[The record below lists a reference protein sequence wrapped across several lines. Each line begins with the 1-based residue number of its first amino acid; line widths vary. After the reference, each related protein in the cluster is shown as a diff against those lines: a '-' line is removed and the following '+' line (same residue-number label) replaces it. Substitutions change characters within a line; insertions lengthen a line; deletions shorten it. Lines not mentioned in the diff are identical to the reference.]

1 VDYKVSRARA
11 PEPPAGQHP
20 RAPRA
25 STSEAAG
32 PRLPACYN
40 PAPKVKTPMLRRKFL
55 VLLAAVFCASLALSA
70 AGAAQKN
77 KKDKEVPTTG
87 AVRGRV
93 KVAQGASPSGVE
105 VTVHQGEEE
114 IARATTDA
122 KGDFEVRDLRPGTY
136 RLTFRKTGLQV
147 GRLIDV
153 EVVAGRTASYKEKLY
168 LGVDEG
174 SIAHLRG
181 SVFTA
186 AGLSVPGAKVE
197 VARVLADGSVKKLDS
212 RVTNS
217 TGSFAFRLSPEAAH
231 YRVTV
236 KAGDAEPVTE
246 DVHIDGAQ
254 IYRVALSLKPA
265 AK

>member
-1 VDYKVSRARA
+1 
-11 PEPPAGQHP
+11 
-20 RAPRA
+20 
-25 STSEAAG
+25 
-32 PRLPACYN
+32 
-40 PAPKVKTPMLRRKFL
+40 MLRRKFL
-55 VLLAAVFCASLALSA
+55 ILLVAAVCASLLPA
-70 AGAAQKN
+70 APAAAQKDR
-77 KKDKEVPTTG
+77 KGKEVPTTG
-87 AVRGRV
+87 GVRGRV
-93 KVAQGASPSGVE
+93 KVAQGASASGVE
-105 VTVHQGEEE
+105 VTVHQGDEEV
-114 IARATTDA
+114 ARATTDA
-122 KGDFEVRDLRPGTY
+122 KGDFEVRNLRPGTY
-136 RLTFRKTGLQV
+136 RLTFRKAGLQV

-153 EVVAGRTASYKEKLY
+153 EVIAGRTASYKDKLY
-168 LGVDEG
+168 LGIDEG

-186 AGLSVPGAKVE
+186 AGLSVPGARVD
-197 VARVLADGSVKKLDS
+197 VARVLGDGSVKKLDS

-236 KAGDAEPVTE
+236 KADGAEPVTQ

>member
-1 VDYKVSRARA
+1 
-11 PEPPAGQHP
+11 
-20 RAPRA
+20 
-25 STSEAAG
+25 
-32 PRLPACYN
+32 
-40 PAPKVKTPMLRRKFL
+40 MLRRKFL
-55 VLLAAVFCASLALSA
+55 ILLAALVCASLALPA
-70 AGAAQKN
+70 PAAQKN

-93 KVAQGASPSGVE
+93 KVAQGASASGVE

-114 IARATTDA
+114 VARATTDA
-122 KGDFEVRDLRPGTY
+122 KGDFEVRGLRPGTY

-153 EVVAGRTASYKEKLY
+153 EVVAGRTVNFKDKLH

-186 AGLSVPGAKVE
+186 AGLSVPGARVE

-212 RVTNS
+212 RVTNV
-217 TGSFAFRLSPEAAH
+217 TGSFAFRLPPEAGH
-231 YRVTV
+231 YRVTA
-236 KAGDAEPVTE
+236 KAGDAEPVTQ
-246 DVHIDGAQ
+246 DVHVDGAQ

>member
-1 VDYKVSRARA
+1 
-11 PEPPAGQHP
+11 
-20 RAPRA
+20 
-25 STSEAAG
+25 
-32 PRLPACYN
+32 
-40 PAPKVKTPMLRRKFL
+40 MLRTRL
-55 VLLAAVFCASLALSA
+55 SALRLAVICAAVCASLAVALPA
-70 AGAAQKN
+70 AAQKN

-93 KVAQGASPSGVE
+93 KVAQGASASGVE
-105 VTVHQGEEE
+105 VTVHQGEAEV
-114 IARATTDA
+114 ARATTDA
-122 KGDFEVRDLRPGTY
+122 KGDFEVRNLPPGTY

-153 EVVAGRTASYKEKLY
+153 EVVAGRTASYKDKLY
-168 LGVDEG
+168 LGIDEG

-186 AGLSVPGAKVE
+186 AGLSLPGARVE
-197 VARVLADGSVKKLDS
+197 VARVLADGSLKKLDS

-217 TGSFAFRLSPEAAH
+217 TGSFAFRLPPEAAH
-231 YRVTV
+231 YRVTA
-236 KAGDAEPVTE
+236 KAGDAEPVAQ
-246 DVHIDGAQ
+246 DVHVDGAQ